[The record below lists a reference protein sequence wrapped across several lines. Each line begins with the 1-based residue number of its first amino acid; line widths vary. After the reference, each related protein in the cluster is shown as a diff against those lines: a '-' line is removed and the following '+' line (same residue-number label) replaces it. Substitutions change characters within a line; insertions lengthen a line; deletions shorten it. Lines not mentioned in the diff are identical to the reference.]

1 MTSEFTH
8 VNVVIRLSKAKQ
20 SVFRSCTFCNVPLL
34 LLSMRTSGKLTPV
47 EEMSLRNTRN
57 FLLSLMLKLCNM
69 TRDTEGNR
77 HVLFLQVWSFWYLV
91 RSNILCIHLNLNSR
105 LMPMWC
111 DRLPSIRGSNA
122 RLFRFE
128 LNTISLFC
136 CFTLLHQPVPNL
148 VPNYPPA
155 PLCNVSWGL
164 SVCSVLVW
172 SVSPCRLVLEVRLFP
187 SPPALF
193 CPLARRWCP
202 LFSSSCL
209 SGFTRLRPGVCVSV
223 CNI

>member
-1 MTSEFTH
+1 MVFLVSGE
-8 VNVVIRLSKAKQ
+8 AKH
-20 SVFRSCTFCNVPLL
+20 FAHL
-34 LLSMRTSGKLTPV
+34 
-47 EEMSLRNTRN
+47 
-57 FLLSLMLKLCNM
+57 
-69 TRDTEGNR
+69 
-77 HVLFLQVWSFWYLV
+77 
-91 RSNILCIHLNLNSR
+91 IHLNLNSR

-111 DRLPSIRGSNA
+111 DRLPSIRGSSA

-172 SVSPCRLVLEVRLFP
+172 SVSPCRLVLEVRCSL
-187 SPPALF
+187 PPLRYF
-193 CPLARRWCP
+193 VHWPVVGVRFFLPLAFQGLP
-202 LFSSSCL
+202 
-209 SGFTRLRPGVCVSV
+209 GFGRVCGVTSEQM
-223 CNI
+223 

>member
-1 MTSEFTH
+1 MTDYRPFEGVTH
-8 VNVVIRLSKAKQ
+8 DSLGLSWIPFHFFVV
-20 SVFRSCTFCNVPLL
+20 
-34 LLSMRTSGKLTPV
+34 
-47 EEMSLRNTRN
+47 
-57 FLLSLMLKLCNM
+57 
-69 TRDTEGNR
+69 
-77 HVLFLQVWSFWYLV
+77 
-91 RSNILCIHLNLNSR
+91 
-105 LMPMWC
+105 
-111 DRLPSIRGSNA
+111 
-122 RLFRFE
+122 
-128 LNTISLFC
+128 SLF
-136 CFTLLHQPVPNL
+136 FNQPVPNL

-209 SGFTRLRPGVCVSV
+209 SGFTRLRPGVW
-223 CNI
+223 CNIWTDVKLLLLQGSYGHLDCNGPTKTHPSCCKNVPAVLFSDRHGKGLSRGPLP

>member
-1 MTSEFTH
+1 M
-8 VNVVIRLSKAKQ
+8 
-20 SVFRSCTFCNVPLL
+20 VFLV
-34 LLSMRTSGKLTPV
+34 SGEVKHFAHL
-47 EEMSLRNTRN
+47 
-57 FLLSLMLKLCNM
+57 
-69 TRDTEGNR
+69 
-77 HVLFLQVWSFWYLV
+77 
-91 RSNILCIHLNLNSR
+91 IHLNLNSR

-111 DRLPSIRGSNA
+111 DRLPSIRGSSA

-172 SVSPCRLVLEVRLFP
+172 SVSPCRLVLEVRCSLPPCAILSIGP
-187 SPPALF
+187 SLVSAFFFLLPFRVYPAS
-193 CPLARRWCP
+193 A
-202 LFSSSCL
+202 
-209 SGFTRLRPGVCVSV
+209 GCVV
-223 CNI
+223 

>member
-1 MTSEFTH
+1 MTLGQPHSCWRDVAPNHQKPSFIADAQALQH
-8 VNVVIRLSKAKQ
+8 DKGYWRQQACSLPAGM
-20 SVFRSCTFCNVPLL
+20 VFLV
-34 LLSMRTSGKLTPV
+34 SGEVKHFAHL
-47 EEMSLRNTRN
+47 
-57 FLLSLMLKLCNM
+57 
-69 TRDTEGNR
+69 
-77 HVLFLQVWSFWYLV
+77 
-91 RSNILCIHLNLNSR
+91 IHLNLNSR

-111 DRLPSIRGSNA
+111 DRLPSIRGSSA

-172 SVSPCRLVLEVRLFP
+172 SVSPCRLVLEVRCSL
-187 SPPALF
+187 PPLRYF
-193 CPLARRWCP
+193 VHWPVVGVRFFLPLAFQGLP
-202 LFSSSCL
+202 
-209 SGFTRLRPGVCVSV
+209 GFGRVCGVTSEQM
-223 CNI
+223 